1 MQTSFDSLLV
11 ALFVALSPAENDGQA
26 SLFTESFRQG
36 FQQGYEGLRLRAEA
50 HGQRETADCRYF
62 ADAAARG
69 KCIVRTNRAHS
80 GAAETTPAYPDQTIW
95 IAPEDPGMPFKYS
108 PNTPR

>member
-1 MQTSFDSLLV
+1 MPRKSRTVPDFPEQRRRPCVVATGIGRMQTSFDSLLV

-80 GAAETTPAYPDQTIW
+80 GAA
-95 IAPEDPGMPFKYS
+95 
-108 PNTPR
+108 